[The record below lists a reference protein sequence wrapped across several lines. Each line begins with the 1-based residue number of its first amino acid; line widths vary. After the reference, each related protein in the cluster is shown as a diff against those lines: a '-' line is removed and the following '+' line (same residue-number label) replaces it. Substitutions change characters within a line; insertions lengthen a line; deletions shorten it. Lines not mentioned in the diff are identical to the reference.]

1 MISILDVGCRYGVY
15 QLFSDNFEKFD
26 YVAVDIDEDEII
38 RLKKKYNDKKIRFFS
53 KFLGAEQKDISFK
66 VSKHKGYGSSKSI
79 DRDSVWFGLIR
90 ADETEIVETKEFSAE
105 KSSVFMAKYVDNN
118 SIVKLDIEGGELD
131 FLRGL
136 NDESFENIE
145 AFVIEAH
152 FDTPYE
158 TDSNF
163 YSIGKFLKD
172 KNYWAV
178 SVQVEGGQVTK
189 FYEEKDTLPL
199 CSNVIFI
206 KNSYK
211 PTNYTQRLQKLEIM
225 CEVLYALKLDGLLL
239 HLLSTTGTSSI
250 KQHRLF
256 SEIKFVIGHKLNR
269 LIKKPFIEKE
279 EIEFLYSRIF
289 DEKFPILSD
298 FYESEFFNP

>member
-38 RLKKKYNDKKIRFFS
+38 RLKRKYNDKNIRFFS
-53 KFLGAEQKDISFK
+53 KFLGAEQKKISFK
-66 VSKHKGYGSSKSI
+66 FSKHKGYGSSKAINRNSI
-79 DRDSVWFGLIR
+79 WFGLIR
-90 ADETEIVETKEFSAE
+90 EDETEIVETREFLAE
-105 KSSVFMAKYVDNN
+105 KSSVFMSKYVDNN

-136 NDESFENIE
+136 DDKSFEHIE

-178 SVQVEGGQVTK
+178 SIQVEGGQVNK

-199 CSNVIFI
+199 ASNVIFI
-206 KNSYK
+206 KDSYK
-211 PTNYTQRLQKLEIM
+211 PTNYSQRPKKLEIM
-225 CEVLYALKLDGLLL
+225 CEVLYALKLDALLL
-239 HLLSTTGTSSI
+239 HLLSTTSTFSI

-256 SEIKFVIGHKLNR
+256 NEIKFVIGHKLNR
-269 LIKKPFIEKE
+269 LIKKPFVEKE
-279 EIEFLYSRIF
+279 EIELLYSKIF
-289 DEKFPILSD
+289 DEEFPTLSD